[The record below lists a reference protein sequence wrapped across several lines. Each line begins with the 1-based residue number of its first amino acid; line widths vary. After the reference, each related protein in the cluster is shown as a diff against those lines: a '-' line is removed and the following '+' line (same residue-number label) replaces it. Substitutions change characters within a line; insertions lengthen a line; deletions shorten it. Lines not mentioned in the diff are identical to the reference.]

1 MGCCGTGLLCTHWR
15 AVADGGLGS
24 IDGVVAVLEVLQLL
38 RSMARPLPNAP
49 TRGGVSVVGVGR
61 ASVCGRAPR
70 AWLSAFRLL
79 TAITADERPPR
90 PLLSASTPLSRL
102 HHRRHRRRHRC
113 RVRRPPSLVRSS
125 SPPETST
132 ATSLDFTP
140 DFTCSRYLPTG
151 QTSHSD
157 MCVDHGRWSLRPIR
171 CSVPLATSQ
180 PAARQPRTE
189 ARSPVKCPDAW
200 ELVHGYSWLHCT
212 LHAGSAGQRQVL
224 KKKKSAV
231 FGWRALRP
239 PRLVFV

>member
-1 MGCCGTGLLCTHWR
+1 MCAGERLVGCLHF
-15 AVADGGLGS
+15 
-24 IDGVVAVLEVLQLL
+24 AVL
-38 RSMARPLPNAP
+38 
-49 TRGGVSVVGVGR
+49 T
-61 ASVCGRAPR
+61 
-70 AWLSAFRLL
+70 AFQQRTNRRTL
-79 TAITADERPPR
+79 A
-90 PLLSASTPLSRL
+90 ASTTLSRL

-140 DFTCSRYLPTG
+140 DFTIPTG

>member
-1 MGCCGTGLLCTHWR
+1 MQVCAGERLVLGCLHF
-15 AVADGGLGS
+15 
-24 IDGVVAVLEVLQLL
+24 AVLTAFN
-38 RSMARPLPNAP
+38 S
-49 TRGGVSVVGVGR
+49 GR
-61 ASVCGRAPR
+61 TASSRV
-70 AWLSAFRLL
+70 
-79 TAITADERPPR
+79 
-90 PLLSASTPLSRL
+90 ASTTLSRL

>member
-1 MGCCGTGLLCTHWR
+1 MPAAWAAAEQGYYAHWR

-79 TAITADERPPR
+79 TAITADERRVSPP
-90 PLLSASTPLSRL
+90 PLSRL

-140 DFTCSRYLPTG
+140 PTSRYLLAKHLI
-151 QTSHSD
+151 Q